1 MADMEIP
8 VKKLKNGFKLPEFG
22 LGTLQMGGQFEA
34 DFTNDE
40 AEILAIKAAIDAGV
54 THIDTAEVYGT
65 GHTEELV
72 GKAIRG
78 YERKKLFISSKVKE
92 DSPCARILKACKE
105 SLNRLGTKYL
115 NLYLL
120 HHYSPNCPLEESIRA
135 LDELVDKGLVKHI
148 GVSNFTKEHLADA
161 QKLTKH
167 KIVCNQVYYN
177 LQARE
182 PETTGLLKYCQKH
195 DVFLVAFRPIQKG
208 KLLEDVPEIMR
219 EMCVKY
225 EKSSA
230 QIAINWLISQKNV
243 VTLAKMSN
251 LAHLKENLGSIGW
264 NITEGDIELLRKN
277 YPGQFTTHDKH
288 MLG

>member
-34 DFTNDE
+34 DFANDAQE
-40 AEILAIKAAIDAGV
+40 VAAIKAAIDAGV

-65 GHTEELV
+65 GHTEDFV
-72 GKAIRG
+72 GKGIG
-78 YERKKLFISSKVKE
+78 GVERKKLFITSKVKE
-92 DSPCARILKACKE
+92 NSPRARIFKACEE
-105 SLNRLGTKYL
+105 SLSRLGTKYL
-115 NLYLL
+115 DLYLL
-120 HHYSPNCPLEESIRA
+120 HHYSPNCPLKESIQA

-251 LAHLKENLGSIGW
+251 LA
-264 NITEGDIELLRKN
+264 DRKS
-277 YPGQFTTHDKH
+277 GV
-288 MLG
+288 